1 MKAGDKRGRFQQSL
15 RGKPILHVVSNF
27 GEREDIE
34 DNACART
41 KLGRYAILRRSSL
54 VACPPSFAHAGLYH
68 ARCFLSS
75 KLDCP

>member
-41 KLGRYAILRRSSL
+41 KLGRYAIYGAPLLSRVLRVSRMR
-54 VACPPSFAHAGLYH
+54 VCITHAVFF
-68 ARCFLSS
+68 RRN
-75 KLDCP
+75 